1 MGACLHA
8 RLAPRPYPPFV
19 AGALVTGAGGG
30 LGLAIARRLAER
42 GLAVHLT
49 DVDGEAAAAGAADIG
64 GAKWASALDITA
76 SRLDVTDIAACRRAA
91 GEVAERTG
99 SLEVWVNNAGILI
112 PGLAFEQPIDA
123 HRAMLEVNAV
133 GTYNGTLAALE
144 LMRVAGSG
152 HVINIVSLA
161 GLGTP
166 PGEVGYAAS
175 KHAALAFSLGMLADL
190 RRAGIKGIH
199 VSAVC
204 PDGVWSP
211 MIADKLDD
219 PDTAP
224 SFSGKMLMPDEV
236 AAKVAGLLDRP
247 RPVIAIP
254 RWRGRFVR
262 FIDRHPRPFIASV
275 NLWMR
280 DARRRQQRFKRKVEA
295 GKWPPS

>member
-1 MGACLHA
+1 MTL
-8 RLAPRPYPPFV
+8 
-19 AGALVTGAGGG
+19 
-30 LGLAIARRLAER
+30 
-42 GLAVHLT
+42 
-49 DVDGEAAAAGAADIG
+49 
-64 GAKWASALDITA
+64 
-76 SRLDVTDIAACRRAA
+76 
-91 GEVAERTG
+91 ERTG
-99 SLEVWVNNAGILI
+99 SLDVWVNNAGILL
-112 PGLAFEQPIDA
+112 PGFAFEQPIDA
-123 HRAMLEVNAV
+123 HRRMLEVNAV

-144 LMRVAGSG
+144 VMRRRGSG

-161 GLGTP
+161 GLGAP
-166 PGEVGYAAS
+166 PGEVGYSAS

-190 RRAGIKGIH
+190 RRGGIKDIH

-236 AAKVAGLLDRP
+236 AVKVERLLDRP

-262 FIDRHPRPFIASV
+262 FVDRHPRPFIASINV
-275 NLWMR
+275 WMR
-280 DARRRQQRFKRKVEA
+280 DALRRQRRFKRRVEA